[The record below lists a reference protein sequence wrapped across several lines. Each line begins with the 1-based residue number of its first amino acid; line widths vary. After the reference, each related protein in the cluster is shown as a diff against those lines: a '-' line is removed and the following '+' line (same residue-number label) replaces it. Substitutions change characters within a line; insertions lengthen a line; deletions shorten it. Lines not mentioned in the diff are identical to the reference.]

1 MADKIR
7 LLVRPI
13 AVAEC
18 KYPEAG
24 VALTGADGRVVHS
37 IKNKHSNLALL
48 HRLSGR
54 NQQSQLDCKLTFRD
68 AIPSI
73 RYFAVGSCLPETNKI
88 STFGPM
94 VFFSSG
100 TFMAPGPPD
109 ATNT

>member
-37 IKNKHSNLALL
+37 IRNKHSNLALL

-54 NQQSQLDCKLTFRD
+54 NQQSQRDCKLTFRD

>member
-1 MADKIR
+1 MTDKFR
-7 LLVRPI
+7 LVRPI

-18 KYPEAG
+18 KYPGPG
-24 VALTGADGRVVHS
+24 VALTVEEVVHS
-37 IKNKHSNLALL
+37 IRNKHSNLALL

-54 NQQSQLDCKLTFRD
+54 NQQSQLDCKLTFRV

-73 RYFAVGSCLPETNKI
+73 RYFAVRSCLPETNKV

-100 TFMAPGPPD
+100 TLMAPGPPD